1 MSQHCHGKYVPT
13 SMGLSNLLTLKA
25 LLQKNLNTKMHFV
38 VLVLYWGDCSS
49 DKEIEKAASC
59 TVAFRTWSL
68 SIYGDKKELWKEQG
82 LH

>member
-1 MSQHCHGKYVPT
+1 
-13 SMGLSNLLTLKA
+13 MGLSNLLTLKA

-38 VLVLYWGDCSS
+38 VLVLYRGDCSS
-49 DKEIEKAASC
+49 DKEFENAASC

-68 SIYGDKKELWKEQG
+68 FIYGDKKELWKEQG